1 MLSCSP
7 LKRNCARD
15 NSVSTTLF
23 CSRAK
28 ARLTSYSSFAM
39 ILCVGGG
46 VVGFVV
52 ERGGGDDGFWM
63 RFMSYVPDNHRG
75 PRKRIGSAFLARARV
90 KETLNK

>member
-1 MLSCSP
+1 V
-7 LKRNCARD
+7 D
-15 NSVSTTLF
+15 
-23 CSRAK
+23 
-28 ARLTSYSSFAM
+28 
-39 ILCVGGG
+39 
-46 VVGFVV
+46 FVV